1 MKQIREFE
9 TRDALMQATASCIS
23 EALKAGISK
32 HGKAVA
38 ALSGGSTPE
47 PAYEHLVAMQIDW
60 PRVTFLLVDER
71 FVPPSDAASIE
82 ALLHRTLAPALAAG
96 AQLLPM
102 FSDAELE
109 DAATRA
115 EAIYTGAAIDIA
127 LMGMGG
133 DGHTASWFPH
143 SPDLALALNSRRT
156 VVAVHARGA
165 AGSPARLTLTRAA
178 LANAKAIVLLI
189 TGADK
194 RALLEDQARHRL
206 PVDRLFAPPLSAQTF
221 WAP

>member
-1 MKQIREFE
+1 
-9 TRDALMQATASCIS
+9 
-23 EALKAGISK
+23 
-32 HGKAVA
+32 
-38 ALSGGSTPE
+38 
-47 PAYEHLVAMQIDW
+47 
-60 PRVTFLLVDER
+60 
-71 FVPPSDAASIE
+71 
-82 ALLHRTLAPALAAG
+82 LAAG

-143 SPDLALALNSRRT
+143 SPDLDLALNSRRT
-156 VVAVHARGA
+156 VVAVHAQGA

-194 RALLEDQARHRL
+194 RVLLEDQARQRL
-206 PVDRLFAPPLSAQTF
+206 PVDRLFAPPLNAQTF